1 MKKVLII
8 ETEDAVRTSIR
19 ELLEANN
26 FTVFSASEGKEGFK
40 LAEKIIPDI
49 IICNITMSKIDGFEE
64 ISKLK
69 SKPAFNHTPFI
80 FLTAKAEITDLR
92 FGTERDTY
100 DYITKPFRV
109 AALLN
114 AVNAKL
120 EKCESFVQ
128 KGTKNAAAENKE
140 DKFPLAEEDKIFINI
155 SGKPQMIKIGD
166 IVFIKALGG
175 YSEVC
180 LTSGEKLSIHKLLKN
195 WEDLLPENAF
205 LRIHRSIMVNMNH
218 IQKIEKCD
226 KKSYKIFLRNT
237 EEKFIISQRYSI
249 KIKSKFFV

>member
-69 SKPAFNHTPFI
+69 SKPAFDHTPFI

-140 DKFPLAEEDKIFINI
+140 DKFPLAEEDKI
-155 SGKPQMIKIGD
+155 
-166 IVFIKALGG
+166 FIKALGG

>member
-100 DYITKPFRV
+100 DYITKPF
-109 AALLN
+109 N
-114 AVNAKL
+114 ETSQVNYEFYPRAPVTHDGYRRSQKSRL
-120 EKCESFVQ
+120 SFTQ
-128 KGTKNAAAENKE
+128 AT
-140 DKFPLAEEDKIFINI
+140 
-155 SGKPQMIKIGD
+155 
-166 IVFIKALGG
+166 
-175 YSEVC
+175 
-180 LTSGEKLSIHKLLKN
+180 LS
-195 WEDLLPENAF
+195 
-205 LRIHRSIMVNMNH
+205 
-218 IQKIEKCD
+218 
-226 KKSYKIFLRNT
+226 
-237 EEKFIISQRYSI
+237 
-249 KIKSKFFV
+249 